1 MAELITIKGTAQ
13 AEGKQIKGYLF
24 PDKIEDF
31 PVPSTVYFAPN
42 YGAILYDKVSGQNT
56 GKSYPSINVIDK
68 GNEKL
73 LADNG
78 LYLKWM
84 PSGIAWGKT
93 QMLVSV
99 PPSQGVT
106 TTNTN
111 TQLVSVPPSQG
122 VTTTNTNTQLPP
134 SQGVTTTN
142 TNTQQTKTAT
152 MGRYKILKDYDN
164 PVTKIKFYVGEVV
177 EGTPSTTTNGMFIDV
192 LRNGKSS
199 LLADKFEIQK
209 VSDDTPLSSASTQ
222 QVTATAK
229 KEMGLSIAGFIGSAA
244 GFGFAYYKKMGILGY
259 IGMAVVGGIVGSL
272 AYHTIA
278 PKKAV

>member
-42 YGAILYDKVSGQNT
+42 YGAILYDKTSGQNT

-68 GNEKL
+68 GNGKL

-111 TQLVSVPPSQG
+111 TQP
-122 VTTTNTNTQLPP
+122 
-134 SQGVTTTN
+134 
-142 TNTQQTKTAT
+142 TKNTAT

-164 PVTKIKFYVGEVV
+164 PVTGIKFYVGEVV

-192 LRNGKSS
+192 MRNGKKSG
-199 LLADKFEIQK
+199 LADKFEIQK
-209 VSDDTPLSSASTQ
+209 VPDDTPLSSASTE
-222 QVTATAK
+222 QVATTAK

-244 GFGFAYYKKMGILGY
+244 GFGFAYYKKMGVWGY
-259 IGMAVVGGIVGSL
+259 IGMAVVGGIVGSIG
-272 AYHTIA
+272 YHIIA
-278 PKKAV
+278 PKKTT

>member
-24 PDKIEDF
+24 PSKIEDF

-56 GKSYPSINVIDK
+56 GKSYRSINVIEK
-68 GNEKL
+68 GNGKL

-84 PSGIAWGKT
+84 PSGIAWGET

-111 TQLVSVPPSQG
+111 TQP
-122 VTTTNTNTQLPP
+122 
-134 SQGVTTTN
+134 
-142 TNTQQTKTAT
+142 TKTTAT

-164 PVTKIKFYVGEVV
+164 PVTGIKFYVGEVV
-177 EGTPSTTTNGMFIDV
+177 DGTPSTTTNGMYINV
-192 LRNGKSS
+192 AKNGKTSS
-199 LLADKFEIQK
+199 LANTFEIVK
-209 VSDDTPLSSASTQ
+209 VNDDAPLSNATLE
-222 QVTATAK
+222 QVKATATS
-229 KEMGLSIAGFIGSAA
+229 ESIANKSIYVYGGIGAVA
-244 GFGFAYYKKMGILGY
+244 GLGFAYYRKSSVGGY
-259 IGMAVVGGIVGSL
+259 IGYLLLGSIVAQIVGQV
-272 AYHTIA
+272 IN
-278 PKKAV
+278 KNK

>member
-1 MAELITIKGTAQ
+1 MAELITIKGIAQ

-42 YGAILYDKVSGQNT
+42 YGAVLYDKTSGQNT
-56 GKSYPSINVIDK
+56 GKSYPSINVIEK
-68 GNEKL
+68 GNGKL

-99 PPSQGVT
+99 PPLQGVT

-111 TQLVSVPPSQG
+111 TQP
-122 VTTTNTNTQLPP
+122 
-134 SQGVTTTN
+134 
-142 TNTQQTKTAT
+142 TKTTAT

-164 PVTKIKFYVGEVV
+164 PVTGIKFYVGEVV

-199 LLADKFEIQK
+199 GLADKFEIQK
-209 VSDDTPLSSASTQ
+209 VADDTPLSSASTQ

-229 KEMGLSIAGFIGSAA
+229 KEMGLSIAGFIGSGA
-244 GFGFAYYKKMGILGY
+244 GFAFAYYKKMGVWGY